1 MKLTRRELLKVT
13 GAGAGALT
21 LSGLGINYLVTESYA
36 KELKIQG
43 AKEIIT
49 SCPYCSVICQY
60 IAHVKNGKVVSTE
73 GDPMYP
79 VSEGALCAKGSAML
93 SQINDN
99 KRVLKPL
106 YRAPFSDKWEVKDWD
121 WMVGQVARRIKDT
134 RDEYFKEKNA
144 AGQVVNRCDE
154 IFHAGSSQMSN
165 EELAV
170 HRQALAAMGV
180 VNIDHQARVCHSSTV
195 PALAQ
200 CFGRGAM
207 TNHYIDIKNT
217 DCALIIGSN
226 AAEHHPMTFKWVLK
240 AKEERGAKIIHVDPK
255 FSRTSARSDFHVPL
269 RSGTD
274 IAFMGGMIKYIIEN
288 RKYFYDY
295 VLNYTNASLIV
306 NSKYSFNNG
315 LFSGY
320 DPKTKLYD
328 KSSWQYETDENG
340 LIKSDKTLKN
350 PKCVFQ
356 LLKQHY
362 SRYNLDRVS
371 SVTGVSKENLL
382 RVYKEFADTG
392 KPDKTGTI
400 MYALGW
406 TQHTVGVQYIRTGG
420 IVQLLLGNIGVAGGG
435 VNAMRGEPN
444 VQGSTDHAMLY
455 YSLPGYLNVPRANET
470 TLAEYNEKQ
479 TPICKDSKSANW
491 WQNKPKYMASLLKG
505 WWGKAATKENDFCYS
520 WIPKLEPASAW
531 NKGDNSFLFAWE
543 DIYNGK
549 IKGASIFGS
558 NPAQSIPN
566 ANKTRKAMANLD
578 WIYYADIYHNET
590 TDFWH
595 GPGMNPKEVKTECF
609 LFPAAHRAEK
619 EGSVANSGRWI
630 LWHNQATRP
639 RGKSQPMG
647 QIIIDIMNELIR
659 LYKKE
664 GGTFK
669 EPIVN
674 LDWYAKYDAEKIAK
688 KINGYYVSGPKKGKQ
703 LGSFTELV
711 DDGSTVSLSWIYAGS
726 FTEEGNMMKRRS
738 HEQTDQ
744 EKKLGLYPK
753 FSWAWPANR
762 RILYNRASCDI
773 NGQPYDSSK
782 VVVEWDGA
790 KWVGDTPD
798 GGYPPMSHKDGK
810 YPFIMQPEGV
820 GRLFGPG
827 LVDGPF
833 PEHYEPAETPL
844 TRHEFSGQ
852 LSNPCA
858 KILVS
863 DHDKIAMPGDPRFPI
878 VLTTYNMTEHWCS
891 GSETRNHPA
900 LLEAEPQL
908 YVEMS
913 HELAKE
919 KGIKNGDGVIVESAR
934 GRVEAAAMVTVRIT
948 PFKIQGKTVHL
959 IGMPFAFGWT
969 KKGCGDTTNR
979 LTINAGDPNT
989 TIYEAKACCVNI
1001 RKADKITELAIE
1013 GVTSEDEMTGG
1024 NHV

>member
-1 MKLTRRELLKVT
+1 MKVTRRELLKVA
-13 GAGAGALT
+13 GAGAGAIALG
-21 LSGLGINYLVTESYA
+21 SLGINQLMAESYA
-36 KELKIQG
+36 KKLKTKG
-43 AKEIIT
+43 TKEVIT

-60 IAHVKNGKVVSTE
+60 IAHVKGGKVVSTE
-73 GDPMYP
+73 GDPGYP
-79 VSEGALCAKGSAML
+79 VSQGALCAKGSAML

-99 KRVLKPL
+99 KRVLKPM
-106 YRAPFSDKWEVKDWD
+106 YRAPFSEKWEEKDWD
-121 WMVGQVARRIKDT
+121 WMVKHTARRIKDT
-134 RDEYFKEKNA
+134 RDKYFKEKNE

-154 IFHAGSSQMSN
+154 FFHAGSSQMSN

-200 CFGRGAM
+200 SFGRGAM

-274 IAFMGGMIKYIIEN
+274 IAFMGGMIKYIIDN
-288 RKYFYDY
+288 KKYFHDY
-295 VLNYTNASLIV
+295 VLNYTNASLII
-306 NSKYSFNNG
+306 NSKYGFNNG

-328 KSSWQYETDENG
+328 KSGWQYETDENG
-340 LIKSDKTLKN
+340 LTKTDKTLTN
-350 PKCVFQ
+350 PRCVFQ

-362 SRYNLDRVS
+362 SRYDLAKVS
-371 SVTGVSKENLL
+371 AVTGVSQENLL
-382 RVYKEFADTG
+382 KTYEAFAATG
-392 KPDKTGTI
+392 QPDKAGTI

-420 IVQLLLGNIGVAGGG
+420 IVQLLLGNIGIAGGG

-455 YSLPGYLNVPRANET
+455 YSLPGYLYVPRANEPT
-470 TLAEYNEKQ
+470 IEDYNKHAV
-479 TPICKDSKSANW
+479 PVCKDPMSANW
-491 WQNKPKYMASLLKG
+491 WQNKPKYMTSLLKG
-505 WWGKAATKENDFCYS
+505 WWGKAATKENDFAYS
-520 WIPKLEPASAW
+520 WIPKLDQATAW
-531 NKGDNSFLFAWE
+531 DKGDNSFLFAWE
-543 DIYNGK
+543 EIYKGN

-578 WIYYADIYHNET
+578 FIYFGDIYHNET

-609 LFPAAHRAEK
+609 LFPACHRAEK
-619 EGSVANSGRWI
+619 EGCVANSGRWI
-630 LWHNQATRP
+630 LWHNEATAP
-639 RGKSQPMG
+639 RGESQPMG
-647 QIIIDIMNELIR
+647 QIIIDIMNEVIR

-664 GGTFK
+664 GGKFK

-674 LDWYAKYDAEKIAK
+674 LDWYKDYDAEEIAK
-688 KINGYYVSGPKKGKQ
+688 KVNGYYVSGPKKGKQ
-703 LGSFTELV
+703 LSSFTELAA
-711 DDGSTVSLSWIYAGS
+711 DGSTVSLCWIYTGS
-726 FTEEGNMMKRRS
+726 FTEDGNMMKRRDLT
-738 HEQTDQ
+738 QTAQ
-744 EKKLGLYPK
+744 EAKLGLFPK

-762 RILYNRASCDI
+762 RILYNRASCDMD
-773 NGQPYDSSK
+773 GKPYDPTR
-782 VVVEWDGA
+782 VVI
-790 KWVGDTPD
+790 KWENGKWIGDTPD
-798 GGYPPMSHKDGK
+798 GGMPPMSQKGGK
-810 YPFIMQPEGV
+810 YPFIMQPEGL

-827 LVDGPF
+827 LIDGPF

-844 TRHEFSGQ
+844 TQHLFSGQ
-852 LSNPCA
+852 LNNPCA

-863 DHDKIAMPGDPRFPI
+863 DHDKIAAPGDPRFPI
-878 VLTTYNMTEHWCS
+878 VLTTYSMTEHWCS

-913 HELAKE
+913 PELAQE
-919 KGIKNGDGVIVESAR
+919 KGIKNGDGIIVESAR
-934 GRVEAAAMVTVRIT
+934 GRVEAAAMVTVRIR
-948 PFKIQGKTVHL
+948 PFIIQGKTVHL

-989 TIYEAKACCVNI
+989 SIYEAKACLVNI
-1001 RKADKITELAIE
+1001 RKADKITELSLD
-1013 GVTSEDEMTGG
+1013 GVTCEDEMTGG

>member
-1 MKLTRRELLKVT
+1 MKYTRRDMLKIA
-13 GAGAGALT
+13 GAGAGVLALG
-21 LSGLGINYLVTESYA
+21 GLGVNYLVTESYA
-36 KELKIQG
+36 KKLKIKG
-43 AKEIIT
+43 AKEVIT

-60 IAHVKNGKVVSTE
+60 IAHVKGGKVVSTE
-73 GDPMYP
+73 GDPAYP

-106 YRAPFSDKWEVKDWD
+106 YRAPFSDKWEVKDYD
-121 WMVGQVARRIKDT
+121 WMVEQVARSIKTT
-134 RDEYFKEKNA
+134 RDKYFKEKNE
-144 AGQVVNRCDE
+144 AGQTVNRVDE
-154 IFHAGSSQMSN
+154 LFHAGSSQMSN

-217 DCALIIGSN
+217 DCCLIIGSN
-226 AAEHHPMTFKWVLK
+226 AAEHHPMVFKWILK
-240 AKEERGAKIIHVDPK
+240 AKENRGAKIIHVDPK

-274 IAFMGGMIKYIIEN
+274 IAFMGGMIKFIIEN
-288 RKYFYDY
+288 NKYFHDY
-295 VLNYTNASLIV
+295 VLNYTNASFIV
-306 NSKYSFNNG
+306 SAKYNFNNG

-328 KSSWQYETDENG
+328 KTSWNFETDETG
-340 LIKSDKTLKN
+340 LIKTDKTLTN
-350 PKCVFQ
+350 TRCVFQ

-362 SRYNLDRVS
+362 SRYDLARVS
-371 SVTGVSKENLL
+371 SITGVSQENLL
-382 RVYKEFADTG
+382 KVYEAFTATG
-392 KPDKTGTI
+392 KPDKAGTI
-400 MYALGW
+400 LYALGW

-420 IVQLLLGNIGVAGGG
+420 IVQLLLGNIGIAGGG

-444 VQGSTDHAMLY
+444 VQGATDHAILY
-455 YSLPGYLNVPRANET
+455 YILPGYLPMPRADIP
-470 TLAEYNEKQ
+470 TLEDYNKKN
-479 TPICKDSKSANW
+479 TPVCKDSRSVNW
-491 WQNKPKYMASLLKG
+491 WQNRPKYMASLLKAWFG
-505 WWGKAATKENDFCYS
+505 DAATKENGFCYN
-520 WIPKLEPASAW
+520 WLPKLEPAKAW
-531 NKGDNSFLFAWE
+531 DQGDNSFLFAWE
-543 DIYNGK
+543 EIYKGN

-566 ANKTRKAMANLD
+566 ANKTRKAMGNLD
-578 WIYYADIYHNET
+578 FIYFADIYHNET

-595 GPGMNPKEVKTECF
+595 GPGMDPKKIKTECF
-609 LFPAAHRAEK
+609 LFPSAHRAEK
-619 EGSVANSGRWI
+619 EGSVSNSGRWI
-630 LWHNQATRP
+630 LWHNRATKP
-639 RGKSQPMG
+639 RGESQPMG
-647 QIIIDIMNELIR
+647 QIIIDITKELIR

-664 GGTFK
+664 GGKFK

-674 LDWYAKYDAEKIAK
+674 LDWYKKYDAEKIAK
-688 KINGYYVSGPKKGKQ
+688 KINGYYVSGPKKGR
-703 LGSFTELV
+703 LV
-711 DDGSTVSLSWIYAGS
+711 DGFAEFADDGSTVSLNWLYAGS
-726 FTEEGNMMKRRS
+726 FTEEGNLMKRRS
-738 HEQTDQ
+738 HGQTPQ

-762 RILYNRASCDI
+762 RILYNRASVDL
-773 NGQPYDSSK
+773 NGQPWDPDRT
-782 VVVEWDGA
+782 VIQWDGI

-798 GGYPPMSHKDGK
+798 GGAPPMSTNGK
-810 YPFIMQPEGV
+810 YPFIMQTEGL

-844 TRHEFSGQ
+844 TRHDFSGQ

-863 DHDKIAMPGDPRFPI
+863 DHDKIAAPGDPRFPI
-878 VLTTYNMTEHWCS
+878 VLTTYSMTEHWCS

-919 KGIKNGDGVIVESAR
+919 KGIKNGDAVIVESAR

-948 PFKIQGKTVHL
+948 PFRIQGRIVHL

-979 LTINAGDPNT
+979 LTINAADPNT
-989 TIYEAKACCVNI
+989 SIYEAKACCVNI
-1001 RKADKITELAIE
+1001 RKADKVTELSYE
-1013 GVTSEDEMTGG
+1013 GVTSENGMTGG